1 MITAK
6 AFRTGIDERCRTRT
20 PARRRRPVWKE
31 LELGDPAQAA
41 PVRIRPA
48 APRTEIP
55 HLPGLDGLRALAVA
69 AVLAYHTEAGWA
81 QGGFLGVEVFF
92 TISGYLVTALLLAE
106 AARRGRVDLGEFY
119 RARGRRLLPG
129 LAVCVLG
136 TLAAYHLLLP
146 GAVPGLRDDAI
157 AALAYVHNWLLVLEH
172 VPYSASFERP
182 SPMLHLWSL
191 AIEGQ
196 LYLLWPVAL
205 LGGLAVFGRRVVAAL
220 TAVLAGF
227 SAAAMAALYDPT
239 DVGRV
244 YFGTDTRA
252 AGFLL
257 GATLALCCL
266 PWLRS
271 RVVPVRARI
280 LDLAAAMALALL
292 AVALITTSE
301 FVDAL
306 YGEGGFAKVGLL
318 TAVVIAAVAYPGT
331 RISEGLGRRPLVW
344 LGQRS
349 YGVYLYHWPVFVLTR
364 PGVDVPDIGL
374 LTDLAR
380 VGATLVIA
388 ALSYRWIEVPVRR
401 GALGRWRSRARSM
414 PRDRGAR
421 RLDGIPAARRLGWV
435 PALCGAG
442 VLVGILV
449 LSSGPA
455 PAPQPA
461 TGPLAGTD
469 VAAAPAAQ
477 PTAPAVVT
485 PPPAIGAAPS
495 ASPGLPAAA
504 LPSSGAPLVVG
515 DSVVLGSADALR
527 AALGSNTTVDGLMS
541 RQFDRGPAIVAT
553 WAATH
558 RGPVVVHLGS
568 NGIVRA
574 ADVDAIVA
582 TAGAR
587 KVVLVNVAVPRR
599 WQRPNNAALRAA
611 AQRYPNRV
619 VLVDWASLVTADPS
633 LLGPDQVHPTAR
645 GRAALAAA
653 VRAALTAP

>member
-1 MITAK
+1 M
-6 AFRTGIDERCRTRT
+6 
-20 PARRRRPVWKE
+20 
-31 LELGDPAQAA
+31 GDPAQVA
-41 PVRIRPA
+41 PVRIRPV
-48 APRTEIP
+48 APRVGIP
-55 HLPGLDGLRALAVA
+55 HLPGLDGLRAVAVA
-69 AVLAYHTEAGWA
+69 AVLAYHTEEGWA

-92 TISGYLVTALLLAE
+92 TISGYLVTSLLLAE

-306 YGEGGFAKVGLL
+306 YVEGGFAKVGLL

-380 VGATLVIA
+380 VGMTLVIA

-414 PRDRGAR
+414 PRDRGAQR
-421 RLDGIPAARRLGWV
+421 CGGIPAGWLGGDPAGRLGWIPAGRLGGDPARRLGWV

-477 PTAPAVVT
+477 PTVPAVVT

-574 ADVDAIVA
+574 ADIDAIVA
-582 TAGAR
+582 AAGAR

-599 WQRPNNAALRAA
+599 WQRPNNAALQAA
-611 AQRYPNRV
+611 ALRYPNRV
-619 VLVDWASLVTADPS
+619 VLVDWASLVAADPS

-653 VRAALTAP
+653 VRAALTTP